1 MLNQIFS
8 VLNRNQKIKLIIL
21 FFMIIIGSAMELVG
35 VSAIMPLASI
45 ATDSSQI
52 NENEL
57 YIVIGGFLNLHSAE
71 DFVFAFAI
79 FLIGIYII
87 KNVYICALNYIMY
100 KFTFNNRAKLSMQL
114 LKYYINQDYLYHVS
128 KNVADIQRNVS
139 SDVGVFWD
147 CIFAIMSLVN
157 ESMVCILLVFYL
169 AVSDLASTMGISII
183 LLLFLVFFNGVFK
196 KYSVRLGSCIR
207 DVVAEQ
213 NKWVLQTFSGIKE
226 IKVSN
231 LEDYF
236 IDKCR
241 ASYEGY
247 SRLQRKQSFITSVPK
262 PVMESACICSL
273 LLVLCIKILMGVNIG
288 TFVPT
293 LSVFVVAAFRMLPS
307 FNRVSG
313 FVGTIMYS
321 KASIGNVYEDIER
334 MNAMKH
340 EQHEEKTNLFRFD
353 MDNNICFNDVTF
365 QYPEG
370 EKPVI
375 QDLSLCLEPKKSI
388 AFIGASGSGKTT
400 MADILLGVLRP
411 QRGTITVGNVNIFEH
426 LYSWHIRLGYI
437 PQTIYLMDDSIR
449 NNIAFGIENSDEGK
463 IWEALREAQLED
475 FVKRLPQGLET
486 NIGDRGVKLSGGQRQ
501 RIGIARALY
510 KDPELLILDE
520 ATSALDNETESAV
533 MQAIENLKGS
543 RTMIIIAHRLT
554 TIKNCDVIYEIKDGQ
569 AKEKSKQELFGEG
582 TDL

>member
-340 EQHEEKTNLFRFD
+340 EQHGEKTNLFRFD

-388 AFIGASGSGKTT
+388 AFIGTSGSGKTT

-510 KDPELLILDE
+510 TDPELLILDE

-569 AKEKSKQELFGEG
+569 AKEKGKQELFGEG

>member
-231 LEDYF
+231 LENYF

-340 EQHEEKTNLFRFD
+340 EQHGEKTNLFRFD

-510 KDPELLILDE
+510 TDPELLILDE

-569 AKEKSKQELFGEG
+569 AKEKGKQELFGEG